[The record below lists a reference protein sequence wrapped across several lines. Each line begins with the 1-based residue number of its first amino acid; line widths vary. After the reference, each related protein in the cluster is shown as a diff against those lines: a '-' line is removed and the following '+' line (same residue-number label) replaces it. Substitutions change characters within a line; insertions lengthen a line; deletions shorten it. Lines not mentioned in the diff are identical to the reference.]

1 MICPACKSENPDS
14 ADSCFTCGRGLTGT
28 APIIKGSVIA
38 SRYEIRSQ
46 LGKGGMGVVY
56 KAHDRVLD
64 EEVAFKVLRGE
75 TGQKP
80 EMARRFRQEIK
91 LARKVRH
98 PNVCAIHEYGEE
110 GDLRYIAMELVE
122 GTDLKKVLRQRGPL
136 PPREAI
142 EIAIH
147 IAHGLQAI
155 HDVGIIHRD
164 LKTPNVMLDS
174 RGAVRLMDFGIAK
187 RVDAQTS
194 ATATGLIIGT
204 PEYMSPEQARGDKVD
219 YRSDVYSLGIV
230 MFEMFTGQVPFQA
243 DTPLATVLKH
253 LHEAPPLDGP
263 AAARIPPDAKRVLAK
278 ALAKNPGDRHVSAEE
293 LARELEALLGHPP
306 RARLRA
312 TRSAV
317 AAEPAS
323 EPRTEEMSTPVPTAV
338 PTKARTAAVPA
349 TAGTVVPRAA
359 APTLSESSRPVV
371 RSPRGPSR
379 HLLWIA
385 PAAATAVAVA
395 LWLASREPEVNIPAA
410 AVQETPAAATPQ
422 PIVPSSPPKA
432 KPAPIPAEEEVPIRI
447 APADSPL
454 PRTQRAAPPTVATSA
469 PTLSR
474 TRTPFPA
481 SAAPPLPAAQPT
493 VATAEPRVAP
503 PPTTTAAAPATAVSV
518 VPATPE
524 PRVVPPPSG
533 RGLLSI
539 KVKPDAEI
547 SVDGT
552 VVGRMGTYT
561 APLAAGP
568 HVVVF
573 THPKYQ
579 PLTRK
584 VDIQAN
590 EKALLTIEL
599 KDDAIPRKK

>member
-1 MICPACKSENPDS
+1 
-14 ADSCFTCGRGLTGT
+14 
-28 APIIKGSVIA
+28 
-38 SRYEIRSQ
+38 
-46 LGKGGMGVVY
+46 
-56 KAHDRVLD
+56 
-64 EEVAFKVLRGE
+64 
-75 TGQKP
+75 
-80 EMARRFRQEIK
+80 
-91 LARKVRH
+91 
-98 PNVCAIHEYGEE
+98 
-110 GDLRYIAMELVE
+110 
-122 GTDLKKVLRQRGPL
+122 TDLKKVLRQRGPL

-142 EIAIH
+142 EVAIH
-147 IAHGLQAI
+147 IAQGLQAI

-263 AAARIPPDAKRVLAK
+263 AAVRIPRDAKRVLGK
-278 ALAKNPGDRHVSAEE
+278 ALAKNPGDRHESAEE

-338 PTKARTAAVPA
+338 PTKARTTAIPA
-349 TAGTVVPRAA
+349 TAATAPARVA
-359 APTLSESSRPVV
+359 APTLSESSRPAV
-371 RSPRGPSR
+371 RAPGSPRGPSR

-395 LWLASREPEVNIPAA
+395 LWVASREPELSAPAA
-410 AVQETPAAATPQ
+410 TVQETPAAATPE
-422 PIVPSSPPKA
+422 PIAPSSPPKA
-432 KPAPIPAEEEVPIRI
+432 KPAPIPAEEEVPIRV
-447 APADSPL
+447 APANSP
-454 PRTQRAAPPTVATSA
+454 PPQTQRAAPPAVATPA
-469 PTLSR
+469 PALGQ
-474 TRTPFPA
+474 TRTPPPPA
-481 SAAPPLPAAQPT
+481 SVAPPPPAPQPA
-493 VATAEPRVAP
+493 VAAAEPRVAP
-503 PPTTTAAAPATAVSV
+503 PPTTVPAAPAAAASAP
-518 VPATPE
+518 PATVE
-524 PRVVPPPSG
+524 PRVAPAPSG

-579 PLTRK
+579 PLTRR